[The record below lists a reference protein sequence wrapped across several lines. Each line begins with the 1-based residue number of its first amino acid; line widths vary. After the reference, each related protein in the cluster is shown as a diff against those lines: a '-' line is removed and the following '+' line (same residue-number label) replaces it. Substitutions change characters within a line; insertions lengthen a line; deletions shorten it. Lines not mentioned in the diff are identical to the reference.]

1 MRRVTRDAWQEHE
14 QILRHAPLRGV
25 HTGDGAAR
33 REALAK
39 GARVHTDVRVRLE
52 TTAGAVF
59 IRQQHFGRNH
69 AASKPARVLH
79 RSRMAFGQRDVVG

>member
-1 MRRVTRDAWQEHE
+1 MRDAWQEHE
-14 QILRHAPLRGV
+14 LILRHAPLRGV

-33 REALAK
+33 GEALAK
-39 GARVHTDVRVRLE
+39 GARVHADVSVRLE

-59 IRQQHFGRNH
+59 IRQQQFRRNH